1 MNQPKYVMNRPC
13 PPEGASGGL
22 LRLLWGFCGASV
34 GLLWGFCEASVR
46 GGASVF
52 LALMMHRPLGDK
64 SSVSGKKMGK
74 KYEKEKKTHQ

>member
-13 PPEGASGGL
+13 PPEG
-22 LRLLWGFCGASV
+22 GFCGASEASV
-34 GLLWGFCEASVR
+34 GLLWGFCGASVR